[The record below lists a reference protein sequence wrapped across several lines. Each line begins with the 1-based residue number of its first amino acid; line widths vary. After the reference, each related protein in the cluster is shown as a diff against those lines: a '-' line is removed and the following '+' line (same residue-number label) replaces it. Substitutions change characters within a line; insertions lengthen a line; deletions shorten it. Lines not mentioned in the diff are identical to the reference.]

1 MTIEKERTD
10 RNGEKQ
16 SVGLARSVGVDRLHV
31 STLYTTD
38 EDLSSTSWPMTGVAL
53 DGSLTLM
60 GFDISHLPL
69 LARMAIAKLFAY
81 EHMEGI

>member
-16 SVGLARSVGVDRLHV
+16 SVGLARSVGVDRLHA

-38 EDLSSTSWPMTGVAL
+38 EDLSSTSSPMTGVAL

-60 GFDISHLPL
+60 GLDISHLPL
-69 LARMAIAKLFAY
+69 LARKAIAKLFLY
-81 EHMEGI
+81 EHQM